1 MRYNEGS
8 GGKRKQLMYAS
19 LTGEEPP
26 PLPSKMEKTNH
37 NIKTKRA
44 KRSGCLICAG
54 AIFLMLF
61 TSVTLNAGVFSYVD
75 KNGTPK
81 LTDDFFELPQK
92 QRSRLLKVFEQKA
105 AKKYTSS
112 EINRM
117 KAAGDWPPLEIIRD
131 SILPTEEKKTTN
143 AAFDY
148 DAMRLA
154 AQKLRAKVVSQ
165 RQALNKDK
173 KRVKDDL
180 PRISKKIESL
190 KKQELA
196 AHTKDVVNGSV
207 GEKGFLAQLRK
218 EIKKL
223 KTEQSVLLE
232 LKNGGL
238 QNKERR
244 INRGELVYRD

>member
-1 MRYNEGS
+1 MFF
-8 GGKRKQLMYAS
+8 AS
-19 LTGEEPP
+19 L
-26 PLPSKMEKTNH
+26 
-37 NIKTKRA
+37 
-44 KRSGCLICAG
+44 
-54 AIFLMLF
+54 
-61 TSVTLNAGVFSYVD
+61 TLNAGVFSYVD

-105 AKKYTSS
+105 AVKYTPT

-117 KAAGDWPPLEIIRD
+117 KTTGDWPPLEIIRD
-131 SILPTEEKKTTN
+131 SIFPTSKKENNN
-143 AAFDY
+143 ATFDY

-173 KRVKDDL
+173 KRVKNDL
-180 PRISKKIESL
+180 PRISKQIDSL

-196 AHTKDVVNGSV
+196 AHTKDVMNGSV
-207 GEKGFLAQLRK
+207 GDKGFLSQLRK

-223 KTEQSVLLE
+223 KTEQTTLLE

-238 QNKERR
+238 QSKERR
-244 INRGELVYRD
+244 INRGELVYRE